1 MTKLLKLKNKPFWIA
16 AAVILIVGIAFYKQ
30 RRTEGFETMYNAVGA
45 LYYGSLKQID
55 DKWFGSIDQNGF
67 TKILYASNGNQV
79 WKNGDPRPTST
90 DKKYYILMNTPASLT
105 YKLLEEVDKTAAKS
119 FGGFVCSVVLKD
131 NNYRD
136 KDGNK
141 IIDAWMNVFGMNLLK
156 TTFYWIIGGISALV
170 FLIIIILI
178 MRNSGG
184 GNSYSR
190 VNNYSNT

>member
-16 AAVILIVGIAFYKQ
+16 AAVILIIGIAFYKQ
-30 RRTEGFETMYNAVGA
+30 RRTEGFETMYNLVGA
-45 LYYGSLKQID
+45 LWYGNLKQLN
-55 DKWFGSIDQNGF
+55 DKFFGSIDQGGL
-67 TKILYASNGNQV
+67 TKILYASNGNEA
-79 WKNGDPRPTST
+79 WKNGDSRPTST
-90 DKKYYILMNTPASLT
+90 DNKYYILMYPPVSLN
-105 YKLLEEVDKTAAKS
+105 YEKLKERDKNDSKS
-119 FGGFVCSVVLKD
+119 LGGYVCAVVLKD
-131 NNYRD
+131 NSYRD

-170 FLIIIILI
+170 VLIIIVLI

-190 VNNYSNT
+190 VNNYNNT